1 MKTKARKGKVIV
13 WLLLT
18 VLLICPF
25 TMRTI
30 RAADQGTA
38 NEVTEVKVNVTDDTQ
53 MNYFKYTAY
62 EGKTWTVNN
71 ASEAYID
78 LGTSDANAQQCYYE
92 LTFNGNAVEIYAI
105 KGPVHGKVLYTVD
118 GANDKTVDLYQA
130 SRSAAQSVYQV
141 SGLSEGK
148 HTLKA
153 VTLND
158 KSGSKIVNQ
167 ISYAKVTH
175 QPYTGT
181 PDMGGTIKD
190 TNYQYT
196 QDQYATV
203 SKENVKTAEVTAWKN
218 DKAISE
224 LVLYSKNCSLKNV
237 KVTAS
242 ALTNGSETISADH
255 VKPVFV
261 KATKAYNGTYLGYGD
276 KNRAVPADDGSNR
289 SESSDILYGNDPVD
303 VAWNQLQ
310 PVWVTFDI
318 PKDAKAGTYTGTLS
332 AAADGITTPLT
343 FTYTVKV
350 QDAVLPDAS
359 EFENSFDIELW
370 QYPYSSAEYYG
381 VTPFSEEHLKTLK
394 PIMEKYKEAGG
405 HAITTSIVEE
415 AWNGQTYSKNE
426 VHYPSMVKWTKNAD
440 GSFSYDYTDFDKW
453 VSFNKELGIGD
464 KIVLY
469 SIAPW
474 HNSFAYW
481 ENGRLKYESFTA
493 GNARYQTV
501 WRNFLTDL
509 IAHLETKGWFED
521 AYIGIDERG
530 FSTAAFDLIDS
541 VTNLHGQT
549 LKTAG
554 AMDNFVNK
562 KDLAMRVTDLNV
574 GDTAAAAHPDEF
586 AVLLEERESKG
597 LRTTLY
603 SCTEHIPGNFSLSM
617 PAESYWSI
625 INAGKSDTAGFLR
638 WAYDAWVENPLEDA
652 THNAFEPGDCFLI
665 YPSPKDASEKEV
677 KSSVRLERMAEGVR
691 DVNKLRLMEREVPS
705 LAAEIDTLYAGITT
719 TAATGRRYLTADERT
734 KLSSEM
740 TAFKQG
746 VATITEKYVAKKAA
760 GTDKIESL
768 TLKEGSE
775 LELSLGGTRQLT
787 PVFTPENVLNTAV
800 TYTSD
805 DKSVVSVSAK
815 GVLTAV
821 RLGVANVTV
830 TSKTDASK
838 KATIRVLVKLEEVE
852 GTDKISYYSFDKVN
866 NKQIKDEW
874 GTRNAVIADGTI
886 STGKAGSALETAKTA
901 IGANVSGAS
910 VSENAWTVS
919 YWVCSKAVSDRS
931 SVLMSSD
938 QKYSFDV
945 GISSSNLKAGV
956 HVGTG
961 AGDILTFNY
970 TLPAETW
977 VHMAWTQDK
986 TNGLSLYVN
995 GTLVQTNAWTKTNA
1009 FPCPADIIG
1018 GSGFEG
1024 KIDELKIYKR
1034 VLTANEIQGSMMG
1047 KGLNIS
1053 ETKKELKVG
1062 ENWQIATNLIS
1073 DLEDRTI
1080 TYTSKNPE
1088 IASVNTDGTVQAKKR
1103 GNTQII
1109 VKNEA
1114 GGYEE
1119 TVEIRVTKEIT
1130 IHNTVPVV
1138 QLDASKLSD
1147 IDKDET
1153 NAKGRRYLGQP
1164 DMVMLDD
1171 SRTLLTVYPVG
1182 HGHGKLV
1189 MQVSEDAGE
1198 TWTEKTDIPSSWSK
1212 SLETP
1217 TIYKLHLANGKTRLM
1232 LITGLPNWGNGETD
1246 ANGHIGGWNT
1256 SYSDDG
1262 GKTWTEYKNWH
1273 EKKKDGSTNYTIVAM
1288 ASLVQLKDAN
1298 GNDIQKWMGVYHD
1311 ADYVNYKT
1319 YLTFDENGN
1328 EQWSEPEKYLS
1339 EYRAIESTYQMCEI
1353 GMFRSPDGE
1362 RIVGLARSQSHNN
1375 PSTLIY
1381 SDDEGETWSEPMDLP
1396 GSLAGERHKALYDP
1410 VSGKLV
1416 ITFREIQ
1423 YDLNKNNQFDGA
1435 NDWMAGD
1442 WVAWVGT
1449 YEDLME
1455 QNEGQCHILLCE
1467 DWANNRYSGDTGYT
1481 GMVVLPDGT
1490 FVMDSY
1496 GHWDKAFSQ
1505 SWKGTD
1511 GSGYNVKTDLC
1522 YIKQAKFKLAD
1533 VIRGSSVVAVSSVKL
1548 NKTEATLTEKRQTV
1562 QLTATVEPSTA
1573 TNKNVTYT
1581 TGNKAVATVTSDGL
1595 VTAVANGTA
1604 DITVT
1609 TEDGNRT
1616 AVCKVTVNIK
1626 DSKPDEQAEVLD
1638 QVKTAIKAADSKKQS
1653 DYTKETW
1660 DAYQKALTDARAV
1673 AEKAGATKEELEM
1686 VLKALKAAETKL
1698 EKVSGGQIR
1707 QPETPATETPAAKIP
1722 AVGTTKTV
1730 GKAIYKV
1737 TKSDAKNGTVTLLK
1751 LTSKNEKKFTVPA
1764 AVKVDGVSFKVTE
1777 ISRNAFKNN
1786 KKLKQVTVGKNV
1798 TKIGANAF
1806 SGDKSLKKITIKS
1819 AKLKKAGKKAF
1830 KGIHAKC
1837 KIKVPKKKLS
1847 AYKRLLKGKGQKA
1860 GVKITK

>member
-1 MKTKARKGKVIV
+1 MKTKKRKGSVMV
-13 WLLLT
+13 WLMLAI
-18 VLLICPF
+18 LLICQF
-25 TMRTI
+25 TMQPVQ
-30 RAADQGTA
+30 AAVQDTA

-62 EGKTWTVNN
+62 TGKTWTVNN
-71 ASEAYID
+71 TSEAYID

-92 LTFNGNAVEIYAI
+92 LSFHGNAVEIYAI

-118 GANDKTVDLYQA
+118 GAHAQTVDLYQA
-130 SRSAAQSVYQV
+130 SRTTAQSVYQV
-141 SGLSEGK
+141 SGLSEGT
-148 HTLKA
+148 HMLKA
-153 VTLND
+153 VTLNE

-181 PDMGGTIKD
+181 PDLGGTIKD

-196 QDQYATV
+196 QEQYATI
-203 SKENVKTAEVTAWKN
+203 SKENVKTAEVTVLKN
-218 DKAISE
+218 DKVTSE
-224 LVLYSKNCSLKNV
+224 LVLFSKNCSLKNV
-237 KVTAS
+237 KVTAG
-242 ALTNGSETISADH
+242 AFTNGSETISADH
-255 VKPVFV
+255 VQPVFV

-289 SESSDILYGNDPVD
+289 SESPDILYGNDPVD
-303 VAWNQLQ
+303 IAWNQLQ

-381 VTPFSEEHLKTLK
+381 VTPFSEEHLKILR

-481 ENGRLKYESFTA
+481 ENGTLKYESFTA

-586 AVLLEERESKG
+586 AALLEERESKG

-719 TAATGRRYLTADERT
+719 TAATGRRYLTADEKT

-746 VATITEKYVAKKAA
+746 VATITEKYVARKA
-760 GTDKIESL
+760 GE
-768 TLKEGSE
+768 
-775 LELSLGGTRQLT
+775 
-787 PVFTPENVLNTAV
+787 
-800 TYTSD
+800 
-805 DKSVVSVSAK
+805 
-815 GVLTAV
+815 
-821 RLGVANVTV
+821 
-830 TSKTDASK
+830 
-838 KATIRVLVKLEEVE
+838 
-852 GTDKISYYSFDKVN
+852 TDKISYYSFDQVKDN
-866 NKQIKDEW
+866 QIRDEW
-874 GTRNAVIADGTI
+874 GTRNAVLADGMI
-886 STGKAGSALETAKTA
+886 STGKSGAALETAKTS
-901 IGANVSGAS
+901 IGAKVSGAS
-910 VSENAWTVS
+910 VSDNAWTVS
-919 YWVCSKAVSDRS
+919 YWVYSKAVSDRS

-945 GISSSNLKAGV
+945 GISDSNRKAGV

-961 AGDILTFNY
+961 TGDILTFNY

-1024 KIDELKIYKR
+1024 KVDELKIYKR

-1138 QLDASKLSD
+1138 QLDASRLSD
-1147 IDKDET
+1147 IDKDEN

-1505 SWKGTD
+1505 NWKGTD

-1533 VIRGSSVVAVSSVKL
+1533 VIGESDVAVKSVAL
-1548 NKTEATLTEKRQTV
+1548 DKTEATLTEKGQTV
-1562 QLTATVEPSTA
+1562 QLTATVAPANA
-1573 TNKNVTYT
+1573 TNKNVTYAT
-1581 TGNKAVATVTSDGL
+1581 NNVAVATVTPGGL

-1616 AVCKVTVNIK
+1616 AVCKVTVNID
-1626 DSKPDEQAEVLD
+1626 DSKTDEPTEVLN
-1638 QVKTAIKAADSKKQS
+1638 QVKDAIKAAENKKQS

-1660 DAYQKALTDARAV
+1660 DAYQKALADARAA
-1673 AEKAGATKEELEM
+1673 AERAGATKAELE
-1686 VLKALKAAETKL
+1686 KALNDLKVAETKL
-1698 EKVSGGQIR
+1698 VKVSGGQTQ
-1707 QPETPATETPAAKIP
+1707 QPETPSAETPSAKIP

-1764 AVKVDGVSFKVTE
+1764 AVKIDGVSFKVTE
-1777 ISRNAFKNN
+1777 IFPNAFKNN
-1786 KKLKQVTVGKNV
+1786 KKLKQVTIGKNV

-1806 SGDKSLKKITIKS
+1806 SGDKNLKKISIKS
-1819 AKLKKAGKKAF
+1819 TKLKKAGKRAF
-1830 KGIHAKC
+1830 KGIHARC

>member
-190 TNYQYT
+190 TNYQHT

-1062 ENWQIATNLIS
+1062 ESWQIATNLIS

-1088 IASVNTDGTVQAKKR
+1088 IASVSTDGTVQAKKR

-1138 QLDASKLSD
+1138 QLDSSKLSD
-1147 IDKDET
+1147 IDKDEN

-1171 SRTLLTVYPVG
+1171 NHTLLTVYPVG

-1198 TWTEKTDIPSSWSK
+1198 TWTEKTDIPFSWSK

-1217 TIYKLHLANGKTRLM
+1217 TIYKLHLANGTTRLM
-1232 LITGLPNWGNGETD
+1232 LITGLPNWGTGETD

-1262 GKTWTEYKNWH
+1262 GKTWTEYKNWY
-1273 EKKKDGSTNYTIVAM
+1273 EKKADGSTNYTIVAM
-1288 ASLVQLKDAN
+1288 ASMIQLKDEN

-1353 GMFRSPDGE
+1353 GMFRSPDGK

-1455 QNEGQCHILLCE
+1455 QNDGQWHILLCE

-1496 GHWDKAFSQ
+1496 GHWDKEFSQ

-1533 VIRGSSVVAVSSVKL
+1533 VIGGSSVVAVSSVKL
-1548 NKTEATLTEKRQTV
+1548 NKTEATLTEKGQTV

-1686 VLKALKAAETKL
+1686 ALKALKAAETKL

-1737 TKSDAKNGTVTLLK
+1737 TKSDAKNATVTLLK

-1786 KKLKQVTVGKNV
+1786 KKLKQVTIGKNV
-1798 TKIGANAF
+1798 TMIGANAF

>member
-1 MKTKARKGKVIV
+1 MKTKKRKGSVMV
-13 WLLLT
+13 WLMLAM
-18 VLLICPF
+18 LLICPF
-25 TMRTI
+25 TMQPVQ
-30 RAADQGTA
+30 AAEQDTA

-62 EGKTWTVNN
+62 TGKTWTVNN
-71 ASEAYID
+71 TSEAYID
-78 LGTSDANAQQCYYE
+78 LGTSDDNAQQCYYE
-92 LTFNGNAVEIYAI
+92 LSFHGNAVEIYAI

-118 GANDKTVDLYQA
+118 GAHAQTVDLYQA
-130 SRSAAQSVYQV
+130 SRTTAQSVYQV
-141 SGLSEGK
+141 SGLSEGT
-148 HTLKA
+148 HMLKA
-153 VTLND
+153 VTLNE

-181 PDMGGTIKD
+181 PDLGGTIKD

-224 LVLYSKNCSLKNV
+224 LVLFSKNCSLKNV

-255 VKPVFV
+255 VQPVFV

-303 VAWNQLQ
+303 IAWNQLQ

-318 PKDAKAGTYTGTLS
+318 PKDAKAGTYTGTLG

-381 VTPFSEEHLKTLK
+381 VTPFSEEHLKILK

-453 VSFNKELGIGD
+453 VSFNKELGIGN

-481 ENGRLKYESFTA
+481 ENGTLKYESFTA

-586 AVLLEERESKG
+586 AALLEERESKG

-617 PAESYWSI
+617 PAESYWSV

-652 THNAFEPGDCFLI
+652 THNAFEPGDCFLV
-665 YPSPKDASEKEV
+665 YPSPKDASEKEA

-691 DVNKLRLMEREVPS
+691 DVNKLRLMEQEVPS

-719 TAATGRRYLTADERT
+719 TATTGRRYLTADEKT

-746 VATITEKYVAKKAA
+746 VATITEKYVARKAA

-852 GTDKISYYSFDKVN
+852 GTDKISYYSFDQVN

-1062 ENWQIATNLIS
+1062 ESWQIATNLIS

-1088 IASVNTDGTVQAKKR
+1088 IASVSTDGTVQAKKR

-1114 GGYEE
+1114 GGYEG

-1130 IHNTVPVV
+1130 IRNTVPVV

-1147 IDKDET
+1147 IDKDEN

-1171 SRTLLTVYPVG
+1171 NRTLLTVYPVG

-1198 TWTEKTDIPSSWSK
+1198 TWKEKTDIPSSWSK

-1217 TIYKLHLANGKTRLM
+1217 TIYKLHLANGTTRLM
-1232 LITGLPNWGNGETD
+1232 LITGLPNWGTGETD

-1262 GKTWTEYKNWH
+1262 GKTWTEYKNWY
-1273 EKKKDGSTNYTIVAM
+1273 EKKADGSTNYTIVAM
-1288 ASLVQLKDAN
+1288 ASMIQLKDEN

-1353 GMFRSPDGE
+1353 GMFRSPDGK

-1455 QNEGQCHILLCE
+1455 QNDGQCHILLCE

-1496 GHWDKAFSQ
+1496 GHWDKEFSQ

-1533 VIRGSSVVAVSSVKL
+1533 VIGGSSVVAVSSVKL
-1548 NKTEATLTEKRQTV
+1548 NKTEATLTEKGQTV

-1573 TNKNVTYT
+1573 TNKNVIYT
-1581 TGNKAVATVTSDGL
+1581 TDNKAVATVTSDGL

-1616 AVCKVTVNIK
+1616 AVCKVTVNID
-1626 DSKPDEQAEVLD
+1626 DSKTDEPTEVLN
-1638 QVKTAIKAADSKKQS
+1638 QVKDAIKAAENKKQS

-1660 DAYQKALTDARAV
+1660 DAYQKALADARAA
-1673 AEKAGATKEELEM
+1673 AERAGATKEELEM
-1686 VLKALKAAETKL
+1686 ALKALKAAETKL
-1698 EKVSGGQIR
+1698 EKVSGGQIL

-1786 KKLKQVTVGKNV
+1786 KKLKQVTIGKNV

-1806 SGDKSLKKITIKS
+1806 SEDKSLKKITIKS
-1819 AKLKKAGKKAF
+1819 AKLKKAGKRAF

>member
-1 MKTKARKGKVIV
+1 MKTKKRKGSVMV
-13 WLLLT
+13 WLMLAM
-18 VLLICPF
+18 LLICPF
-25 TMRTI
+25 TMQPVQ
-30 RAADQGTA
+30 AAEQDTA

-62 EGKTWTVNN
+62 TGKTWTVNN
-71 ASEAYID
+71 TSEAYID

-92 LTFNGNAVEIYAI
+92 LSFHGNAVEIYAI

-118 GANDKTVDLYQA
+118 GAHAQTVDLYQA
-130 SRSAAQSVYQV
+130 SRTTAQSVYQV
-141 SGLSEGK
+141 SGLSEGT
-148 HTLKA
+148 HMLKA
-153 VTLND
+153 VTLNE

-181 PDMGGTIKD
+181 PDLGGTIKD

-196 QDQYATV
+196 QDQYATI
-203 SKENVKTAEVTAWKN
+203 SKENVKTAEVTVWKN
-218 DKAISE
+218 DKVTSE
-224 LVLYSKNCSLKNV
+224 LVLFSKNCSLKNV
-237 KVTAS
+237 KVTAG
-242 ALTNGSETISADH
+242 AFTNGSETISADH
-255 VKPVFV
+255 VQPVFV

-303 VAWNQLQ
+303 IAWNQLQ

-318 PKDAKAGTYTGTLS
+318 PKDAKAGTYTGMLS
-332 AAADGITTPLT
+332 VAADGITTPLT

-381 VTPFSEEHLKTLK
+381 VTPFSEEHLKILK

-481 ENGRLKYESFTA
+481 ENGTLKYESFTA

-586 AVLLEERESKG
+586 AALLEERESKG

-652 THNAFEPGDCFLI
+652 THNAFEPGDCFLV
-665 YPSPKDASEKEV
+665 YPSPKDASEKEA

-691 DVNKLRLMEREVPS
+691 DVNKLRLMEQEVPS
-705 LAAEIDTLYAGITT
+705 LAAEIDTLYAGIMT
-719 TAATGRRYLTADERT
+719 TATTGRRYLTADEKT

-746 VATITEKYVAKKAA
+746 VATITEKYVARKA
-760 GTDKIESL
+760 GE
-768 TLKEGSE
+768 
-775 LELSLGGTRQLT
+775 
-787 PVFTPENVLNTAV
+787 
-800 TYTSD
+800 
-805 DKSVVSVSAK
+805 
-815 GVLTAV
+815 
-821 RLGVANVTV
+821 
-830 TSKTDASK
+830 
-838 KATIRVLVKLEEVE
+838 
-852 GTDKISYYSFDKVN
+852 TDKISYYSFDQVKDN
-866 NKQIKDEW
+866 QIRDEW
-874 GTRNAVIADGTI
+874 GTRNAVLADGMI
-886 STGKAGSALETAKTA
+886 STGKSGDALETAKTS
-901 IGANVSGAS
+901 IGAKVSGAS

-945 GISSSNLKAGV
+945 GISDSNRKAGV

-961 AGDILTFNY
+961 TGDILTFQY

-1009 FPCPADIIG
+1009 FPCPVDIIG

-1034 VLTANEIQGSMMG
+1034 VLTANEIQESMMG
-1047 KGLNIS
+1047 KGLNLS

-1088 IASVNTDGTVQAKKR
+1088 IASVSTDGTVQAKKR

-1119 TVEIRVTKEIT
+1119 TVEIHVIKELT
-1130 IHNTVPVV
+1130 IHSTVPVV
-1138 QLDASKLSD
+1138 QLDASRLSD

-1153 NAKGRRYLGQP
+1153 NVQGRRYLGQP

-1171 SRTLLTVYPVG
+1171 NRTLITVYPVG
-1182 HGHGKLV
+1182 HGHGALV
-1189 MQVSEDAGE
+1189 MKVSEDAGE
-1198 TWTEKTDIPSSWSK
+1198 TWSEKTDIPSSWSK

-1505 SWKGTD
+1505 NWKGTD

-1533 VIRGSSVVAVSSVKL
+1533 VIGESDVAVKSVAL
-1548 NKTEATLTEKRQTV
+1548 DKTEATLTEKGQTV
-1562 QLTATVEPSTA
+1562 QLTATVAPANA
-1573 TNKNVTYT
+1573 TNKNVTYAT
-1581 TGNKAVATVTSDGL
+1581 NNVAVATVTPGGL

-1616 AVCKVTVNIK
+1616 AVCKVTVNID
-1626 DSKPDEQAEVLD
+1626 DSKTDEPTEVLN
-1638 QVKTAIKAADSKKQS
+1638 QVKDAIKAAENKKQS

-1660 DAYQKALTDARAV
+1660 DAYQKALADARAA
-1673 AEKAGATKEELEM
+1673 AERAGATKAELE
-1686 VLKALKAAETKL
+1686 KALNDLKVAETKL
-1698 EKVSGGQIR
+1698 VKVSGGQTQ
-1707 QPETPATETPAAKIP
+1707 QPETPSAETPAAKIP

-1764 AVKVDGVSFKVTE
+1764 AVKIDGVSFKVTE
-1777 ISRNAFKNN
+1777 IFPNAFKNN
-1786 KKLKQVTVGKNV
+1786 KKLKQVTIGKNV

-1806 SGDKSLKKITIKS
+1806 SGDKNLKKISIKS

>member
-1 MKTKARKGKVIV
+1 MKTKKRKGSVMV
-13 WLLLT
+13 WLMLAM
-18 VLLICPF
+18 LLICPF
-25 TMRTI
+25 TMQPVQ
-30 RAADQGTA
+30 AAVQDTA

-62 EGKTWTVNN
+62 TGKTWTVNN
-71 ASEAYID
+71 TSEAYID

-92 LTFNGNAVEIYAI
+92 LSFHGNAVEIYAI

-118 GANDKTVDLYQA
+118 GAHAQTVDLYQA
-130 SRSAAQSVYQV
+130 SRTTAQSVYQV
-141 SGLSEGK
+141 SGLSEGT
-148 HTLKA
+148 HMLKA
-153 VTLND
+153 VTLNE

-181 PDMGGTIKD
+181 PDLGGTIKD

-196 QDQYATV
+196 QDQYATI
-203 SKENVKTAEVTAWKN
+203 SKENVKTAEVTVWKN
-218 DKAISE
+218 DKVTSE
-224 LVLYSKNCSLKNV
+224 LVLFSKNCSLKNV
-237 KVTAS
+237 KVTAG
-242 ALTNGSETISADH
+242 AFTNGSETISADH
-255 VKPVFV
+255 VQPVFV

-303 VAWNQLQ
+303 IAWNQLQ

-381 VTPFSEEHLKTLK
+381 VTPFSEEHLKILK

-481 ENGRLKYESFTA
+481 ENGTLKYESFTA

-586 AVLLEERESKG
+586 AAMLEERESKG

-719 TAATGRRYLTADERT
+719 TAATGRRYLTADEKT

-746 VATITEKYVAKKAA
+746 VATITEKYVARKA
-760 GTDKIESL
+760 GE
-768 TLKEGSE
+768 
-775 LELSLGGTRQLT
+775 
-787 PVFTPENVLNTAV
+787 
-800 TYTSD
+800 
-805 DKSVVSVSAK
+805 
-815 GVLTAV
+815 
-821 RLGVANVTV
+821 
-830 TSKTDASK
+830 
-838 KATIRVLVKLEEVE
+838 
-852 GTDKISYYSFDKVN
+852 TDKISYYSFDQVKDN
-866 NKQIKDEW
+866 QIRDEW
-874 GTRNAVIADGTI
+874 GTRNAVLADGMI
-886 STGKAGSALETAKTA
+886 STGKSGAALETAKTS
-901 IGANVSGAS
+901 IGAKVSGAS

-919 YWVCSKAVSDRS
+919 YWVYSKAVSDRS

-945 GISSSNLKAGV
+945 GISDSNRKAGV

-961 AGDILTFNY
+961 TGDILTFNY

-1024 KIDELKIYKR
+1024 KVDELKIYKR

-1147 IDKDET
+1147 IDKDEN

-1232 LITGLPNWGNGETD
+1232 LITGLPNWGTGETD

-1505 SWKGTD
+1505 NWKGTD

-1533 VIRGSSVVAVSSVKL
+1533 VIGESDVAVKSVAL
-1548 NKTEATLTEKRQTV
+1548 DKTEATLTEKGQTV
-1562 QLTATVEPSTA
+1562 QLTATVAPANA
-1573 TNKNVTYT
+1573 TNKNVTYAT
-1581 TGNKAVATVTSDGL
+1581 NNVAVATVTPGGL

-1616 AVCKVTVNIK
+1616 AVCKVTVNID
-1626 DSKPDEQAEVLD
+1626 DSKTDEPTEVLN
-1638 QVKTAIKAADSKKQS
+1638 QVKDAIKAAENKKQS

-1660 DAYQKALTDARAV
+1660 DAYQKALADARAA
-1673 AEKAGATKEELEM
+1673 AERAGATKAELE
-1686 VLKALKAAETKL
+1686 KALNDLKVAETKL
-1698 EKVSGGQIR
+1698 VKVSGGQTQ
-1707 QPETPATETPAAKIP
+1707 QPETPSAETPAAKIP

-1764 AVKVDGVSFKVTE
+1764 AVKIDGVSFKVTE
-1777 ISRNAFKNN
+1777 IFPNAFKNN
-1786 KKLKQVTVGKNV
+1786 KKLKQVTIGKNV

-1806 SGDKSLKKITIKS
+1806 SGDKNLKKISIKS

-1837 KIKVPKKKLS
+1837 KIKVPNKKLS

>member
-1 MKTKARKGKVIV
+1 MKTKKRKGSVMV
-13 WLLLT
+13 WLMLAM
-18 VLLICPF
+18 LLICPF
-25 TMRTI
+25 TMQPVQ
-30 RAADQGTA
+30 AAEQDTA

-62 EGKTWTVNN
+62 TGKTWTVNN
-71 ASEAYID
+71 TSEAYID

-92 LTFNGNAVEIYAI
+92 LSFHGNAVEIYAI

-118 GANDKTVDLYQA
+118 GAHAQTVDLYQA
-130 SRSAAQSVYQV
+130 SRTTAQSVYQV
-141 SGLSEGK
+141 SGLSEGT
-148 HTLKA
+148 HMLKA
-153 VTLND
+153 VTLNE

-181 PDMGGTIKD
+181 PDLGGTIKD

-196 QDQYATV
+196 QDQYAMV
-203 SKENVKTAEVTAWKN
+203 SKENVKTAEVPAWKN

-224 LVLYSKNCSLKNV
+224 LVLFSKNCSLKNV

-255 VKPVFV
+255 VQPVFV

-289 SESSDILYGNDPVD
+289 SESPDILYGNDPVD
-303 VAWNQLQ
+303 IAWNQLQ

-332 AAADGITTPLT
+332 AAADGITIPLT

-381 VTPFSEEHLKTLK
+381 VTPFSEEHLKILK

-481 ENGRLKYESFTA
+481 ENGTLKYESFTA

-586 AVLLEERESKG
+586 AALLEERESKG

-617 PAESYWSI
+617 PAESYWSV

-691 DVNKLRLMEREVPS
+691 DVNKLRLMEQEVPS

-719 TAATGRRYLTADERT
+719 TATTGRRYLTADEKT

-746 VATITEKYVAKKAA
+746 VATITEKYVAKKA
-760 GTDKIESL
+760 GE
-768 TLKEGSE
+768 
-775 LELSLGGTRQLT
+775 
-787 PVFTPENVLNTAV
+787 
-800 TYTSD
+800 
-805 DKSVVSVSAK
+805 
-815 GVLTAV
+815 
-821 RLGVANVTV
+821 
-830 TSKTDASK
+830 
-838 KATIRVLVKLEEVE
+838 
-852 GTDKISYYSFDKVN
+852 TDKISYYSFDQVKDN
-866 NKQIKDEW
+866 QIKDEW

-961 AGDILTFNY
+961 AGDILTFQY

-995 GTLVQTNAWTKTNA
+995 GTLVQTNAWTKTNT
-1009 FPCPADIIG
+1009 FPCPVDIIG

-1034 VLTANEIQGSMMG
+1034 VLTANEIQESMMW

-1088 IASVNTDGTVQAKKR
+1088 IASVSTDGTVQAKKC
-1103 GNTQII
+1103 GSTQII

-1119 TVEIRVTKEIT
+1119 TVEI
-1130 IHNTVPVV
+1130 H
-1138 QLDASKLSD
+1138 
-1147 IDKDET
+1147 
-1153 NAKGRRYLGQP
+1153 
-1164 DMVMLDD
+1164 
-1171 SRTLLTVYPVG
+1171 
-1182 HGHGKLV
+1182 
-1189 MQVSEDAGE
+1189 
-1198 TWTEKTDIPSSWSK
+1198 
-1212 SLETP
+1212 
-1217 TIYKLHLANGKTRLM
+1217 
-1232 LITGLPNWGNGETD
+1232 
-1246 ANGHIGGWNT
+1246 
-1256 SYSDDG
+1256 
-1262 GKTWTEYKNWH
+1262 
-1273 EKKKDGSTNYTIVAM
+1273 
-1288 ASLVQLKDAN
+1288 
-1298 GNDIQKWMGVYHD
+1298 
-1311 ADYVNYKT
+1311 
-1319 YLTFDENGN
+1319 
-1328 EQWSEPEKYLS
+1328 
-1339 EYRAIESTYQMCEI
+1339 
-1353 GMFRSPDGE
+1353 
-1362 RIVGLARSQSHNN
+1362 
-1375 PSTLIY
+1375 
-1381 SDDEGETWSEPMDLP
+1381 
-1396 GSLAGERHKALYDP
+1396 
-1410 VSGKLV
+1410 V
-1416 ITFREIQ
+1416 I
-1423 YDLNKNNQFDGA
+1423 
-1435 NDWMAGD
+1435 
-1442 WVAWVGT
+1442 
-1449 YEDLME
+1449 
-1455 QNEGQCHILLCE
+1455 
-1467 DWANNRYSGDTGYT
+1467 
-1481 GMVVLPDGT
+1481 
-1490 FVMDSY
+1490 
-1496 GHWDKAFSQ
+1496 
-1505 SWKGTD
+1505 
-1511 GSGYNVKTDLC
+1511 
-1522 YIKQAKFKLAD
+1522 
-1533 VIRGSSVVAVSSVKL
+1533 
-1548 NKTEATLTEKRQTV
+1548 
-1562 QLTATVEPSTA
+1562 
-1573 TNKNVTYT
+1573 
-1581 TGNKAVATVTSDGL
+1581 
-1595 VTAVANGTA
+1595 
-1604 DITVT
+1604 
-1609 TEDGNRT
+1609 
-1616 AVCKVTVNIK
+1616 
-1626 DSKPDEQAEVLD
+1626 
-1638 QVKTAIKAADSKKQS
+1638 
-1653 DYTKETW
+1653 
-1660 DAYQKALTDARAV
+1660 
-1673 AEKAGATKEELEM
+1673 
-1686 VLKALKAAETKL
+1686 
-1698 EKVSGGQIR
+1698 
-1707 QPETPATETPAAKIP
+1707 
-1722 AVGTTKTV
+1722 
-1730 GKAIYKV
+1730 
-1737 TKSDAKNGTVTLLK
+1737 
-1751 LTSKNEKKFTVPA
+1751 
-1764 AVKVDGVSFKVTE
+1764 
-1777 ISRNAFKNN
+1777 
-1786 KKLKQVTVGKNV
+1786 
-1798 TKIGANAF
+1798 
-1806 SGDKSLKKITIKS
+1806 
-1819 AKLKKAGKKAF
+1819 
-1830 KGIHAKC
+1830 
-1837 KIKVPKKKLS
+1837 
-1847 AYKRLLKGKGQKA
+1847 
-1860 GVKITK
+1860 

>member
-1 MKTKARKGKVIV
+1 MKTKKRKGSVMV
-13 WLLLT
+13 WLMLAM
-18 VLLICPF
+18 LLICPF
-25 TMRTI
+25 TMQPVQ
-30 RAADQGTA
+30 AAEQDTA

-62 EGKTWTVNN
+62 TGKTWTVNN
-71 ASEAYID
+71 TSEAYID

-92 LTFNGNAVEIYAI
+92 LSFHGNAVEIYAI

-118 GANDKTVDLYQA
+118 GAHAQTVDLYQA
-130 SRSAAQSVYQV
+130 SRTTAQSVYQV
-141 SGLSEGK
+141 SGLSEGT
-148 HTLKA
+148 HMLKA
-153 VTLND
+153 VTLNE

-181 PDMGGTIKD
+181 PDLGGTIKD

-203 SKENVKTAEVTAWKN
+203 SKENVKTAKVTAWKN

-224 LVLYSKNCSLKNV
+224 LVLFSKNCSLKNV
-237 KVTAS
+237 KVTAG

-255 VKPVFV
+255 VQPVFV

-289 SESSDILYGNDPVD
+289 SESPDILYGNDPVD
-303 VAWNQLQ
+303 IAWNQLQ

-381 VTPFSEEHLKTLK
+381 VTPFSEEHLKILK

-481 ENGRLKYESFTA
+481 ENGTLKYESFTA

-586 AVLLEERESKG
+586 AAMLEERESKG

-719 TAATGRRYLTADERT
+719 TATTGRRYLTADEKT

-746 VATITEKYVAKKAA
+746 VATITEKYVARKA
-760 GTDKIESL
+760 GE
-768 TLKEGSE
+768 
-775 LELSLGGTRQLT
+775 
-787 PVFTPENVLNTAV
+787 
-800 TYTSD
+800 
-805 DKSVVSVSAK
+805 
-815 GVLTAV
+815 
-821 RLGVANVTV
+821 
-830 TSKTDASK
+830 
-838 KATIRVLVKLEEVE
+838 
-852 GTDKISYYSFDKVN
+852 TDKISYYSFDQVN

-874 GTRNAVIADGTI
+874 GTRNAVLADGMI
-886 STGKAGSALETAKTA
+886 STGKSGAALETAKTS
-901 IGANVSGAS
+901 IGAKVSGTS

-919 YWVCSKAVSDRS
+919 YWVYSKAVSDRS

-945 GISSSNLKAGV
+945 GISDSNRKAGV

-961 AGDILTFNY
+961 TGDILTFQY

-995 GTLVQTNAWTKTNA
+995 GTLVQTNAWTKTNT
-1009 FPCPADIIG
+1009 FPCPVDIIG

-1034 VLTANEIQGSMMG
+1034 VLTANEIQESMMG

-1062 ENWQIATNLIS
+1062 ENWKIITNLIS

-1080 TYTSKNPE
+1080 TYTSQNPE
-1088 IASVNTDGTVQAKKR
+1088 IASVSTDGTVQAKKR

-1119 TVEIRVTKEIT
+1119 TVEIHVIKELT
-1130 IHNTVPVV
+1130 IHSTVPVV
-1138 QLDASKLSD
+1138 QLDASRLSD

-1153 NAKGRRYLGQP
+1153 NVQGRRYLGQP

-1171 SRTLLTVYPVG
+1171 NRTLITVYPVG
-1182 HGHGKLV
+1182 HGHGALV
-1189 MQVSEDAGE
+1189 MKVSEDAGE
-1198 TWTEKTDIPSSWSK
+1198 TWSEKTDIPSSWSK

-1232 LITGLPNWGNGETD
+1232 LITGLPNWGTGETD

-1311 ADYVNYKT
+1311 VNYVNYKT

-1328 EQWSEPEKYLS
+1328 EQWSEPEPYLS

-1353 GMFRSPDGE
+1353 GMFRSPDGN

-1455 QNEGQCHILLCE
+1455 QNDGQCHILLCE

-1496 GHWDKAFSQ
+1496 GHWDKEFSQ

-1533 VIRGSSVVAVSSVKL
+1533 VIGGSSVVAVSSVKL
-1548 NKTEATLTEKRQTV
+1548 NKTEATLTEKGQTV

-1581 TGNKAVATVTSDGL
+1581 TDNKAVATVTSDGL

-1626 DSKPDEQAEVLD
+1626 DSKTDEPTEVLN
-1638 QVKTAIKAADSKKQS
+1638 QVKDAIKAAENKKQS

-1660 DAYQKALTDARAV
+1660 DAYQKALADARAA
-1673 AEKAGATKEELEM
+1673 AERAGATKAELE
-1686 VLKALKAAETKL
+1686 KALNDLKVAETKL
-1698 EKVSGGQIR
+1698 VKVSGGQTQ
-1707 QPETPATETPAAKIP
+1707 QPETPSAETPAAKIP

-1751 LTSKNEKKFTVPA
+1751 LISKNEKKFTVPT
-1764 AVKVDGVSFKVTE
+1764 AVKIDGVSFKVTE
-1777 ISRNAFKNN
+1777 IFPNAFKNN
-1786 KKLKQVTVGKNV
+1786 KKLKQVTIGKNV

-1819 AKLKKAGKKAF
+1819 AKLKKVGKRVF

>member
-1 MKTKARKGKVIV
+1 MKTKKRKGSVMV
-13 WLLLT
+13 WLMLAM
-18 VLLICPF
+18 LLICPF
-25 TMRTI
+25 TMQPVQ
-30 RAADQGTA
+30 AAEQDTA

-62 EGKTWTVNN
+62 TGKTWTVNN
-71 ASEAYID
+71 TSEAYID

-92 LTFNGNAVEIYAI
+92 LSFHGNAVEIYAI

-118 GANDKTVDLYQA
+118 GAHAQTVDLYQA
-130 SRSAAQSVYQV
+130 SRTTAQSVYQV
-141 SGLSEGK
+141 SGLSEGT
-148 HTLKA
+148 HMLKA
-153 VTLND
+153 VTLNE

-181 PDMGGTIKD
+181 PDLGGTIKD

-224 LVLYSKNCSLKNV
+224 LVLFSKNCSLKNV

-255 VKPVFV
+255 VQPVFV

-303 VAWNQLQ
+303 IAWNQLQ

-318 PKDAKAGTYTGTLS
+318 PKDAKAGTYTGMLS
-332 AAADGITTPLT
+332 VAADGITTPLT

-381 VTPFSEEHLKTLK
+381 VTPFSEEHLKILK

-481 ENGRLKYESFTA
+481 ENGTLKYESFTA

-541 VTNLHGQT
+541 VTNLQGQT

-586 AVLLEERESKG
+586 AAMLEERESKG

-746 VATITEKYVAKKAA
+746 VATITEKYVAKKA
-760 GTDKIESL
+760 DE
-768 TLKEGSE
+768 
-775 LELSLGGTRQLT
+775 
-787 PVFTPENVLNTAV
+787 
-800 TYTSD
+800 
-805 DKSVVSVSAK
+805 
-815 GVLTAV
+815 
-821 RLGVANVTV
+821 
-830 TSKTDASK
+830 
-838 KATIRVLVKLEEVE
+838 
-852 GTDKISYYSFDKVN
+852 TDKISYYSFDQVN

-874 GTRNAVIADGTI
+874 GTRNAVLADGMI
-886 STGKAGSALETAKTA
+886 STGKSGAALETAKTS
-901 IGANVSGAS
+901 IGAKVSGTS

-1062 ENWQIATNLIS
+1062 ESWQIATNLIS

-1088 IASVNTDGTVQAKKR
+1088 IASVSTDGTVQAKKR

-1119 TVEIRVTKEIT
+1119 TVEIHVIKELT
-1130 IHNTVPVV
+1130 IHSTVPVV
-1138 QLDASKLSD
+1138 QLDASRLSD

-1153 NAKGRRYLGQP
+1153 NVQGRRYLGQP

-1171 SRTLLTVYPVG
+1171 NRTLITVYPVG

-1442 WVAWVGT
+1442 WVTWVGT

-1455 QNEGQCHILLCE
+1455 QNDGQCHILLCE

-1505 SWKGTD
+1505 NWKGTD

-1533 VIRGSSVVAVSSVKL
+1533 VIGESDVAVKSVAL
-1548 NKTEATLTEKRQTV
+1548 DKTEATLTEKGQTV
-1562 QLTATVEPSTA
+1562 QLTATVAPANA
-1573 TNKNVTYT
+1573 TNKNVTYAT
-1581 TGNKAVATVTSDGL
+1581 NNVAVATVTPGGL

-1616 AVCKVTVNIK
+1616 AVCKVTVNID
-1626 DSKPDEQAEVLD
+1626 DSKTDEPTEVLN
-1638 QVKTAIKAADSKKQS
+1638 QVKDAIKAAENKKQS

-1660 DAYQKALTDARAV
+1660 DAYQKALTDARAA
-1673 AEKAGATKEELEM
+1673 AERAGATKEELEM
-1686 VLKALKAAETKL
+1686 ALKALKAAETKL
-1698 EKVSGGQIR
+1698 EKVSGGQIL
-1707 QPETPATETPAAKIP
+1707 QPETPATETPAVKIP

-1737 TKSDAKNGTVTLLK
+1737 TKSDAKNGTVTLVK
-1751 LTSKNEKKFTVPA
+1751 LTNKNEKKFTVPA
-1764 AVKVDGVSFKVTE
+1764 AVKIDGVSFKVTE
-1777 ISRNAFKNN
+1777 IFPNAFKNN
-1786 KKLKQVTVGKNV
+1786 KKLKQVTIGKNV

-1806 SGDKSLKKITIKS
+1806 SGDKNLKKITIKS
-1819 AKLKKAGKKAF
+1819 AKLKKVGKRVF

-1837 KIKVPKKKLS
+1837 KIKVPKKKFS

>member
-1 MKTKARKGKVIV
+1 MKTKKRKGSVMV
-13 WLLLT
+13 WLMLAM
-18 VLLICPF
+18 LLICQF
-25 TMRTI
+25 TMQPVQ
-30 RAADQGTA
+30 AAVQDTA

-62 EGKTWTVNN
+62 TGKTWTVNN
-71 ASEAYID
+71 TSEAYID

-92 LTFNGNAVEIYAI
+92 LSFHGNAVEIYAI

-118 GANDKTVDLYQA
+118 GAHAQTVDLYQA
-130 SRSAAQSVYQV
+130 SRTTAQSVYQV
-141 SGLSEGK
+141 SGLSEGT
-148 HTLKA
+148 HMLKA
-153 VTLND
+153 VTLNE

-181 PDMGGTIKD
+181 PDLGGTIKD

-196 QDQYATV
+196 QDQYATI
-203 SKENVKTAEVTAWKN
+203 SKENVKTAEVTVWKN
-218 DKAISE
+218 DKVTSE
-224 LVLYSKNCSLKNV
+224 LVLFSKNCSLKNV
-237 KVTAS
+237 KVTAG
-242 ALTNGSETISADH
+242 AFTNGSETISADH
-255 VKPVFV
+255 VQPVFV

-289 SESSDILYGNDPVD
+289 SESPDILYGNDPVD
-303 VAWNQLQ
+303 IAWNQLQ

-381 VTPFSEEHLKTLK
+381 VTPFSEEHLKILR

-481 ENGRLKYESFTA
+481 ENGTLKYESFTA

-586 AVLLEERESKG
+586 AALLEERESKG

-719 TAATGRRYLTADERT
+719 TAATGRRYLTADEKT

-746 VATITEKYVAKKAA
+746 VATITEKYVARKA
-760 GTDKIESL
+760 GE
-768 TLKEGSE
+768 
-775 LELSLGGTRQLT
+775 
-787 PVFTPENVLNTAV
+787 
-800 TYTSD
+800 
-805 DKSVVSVSAK
+805 
-815 GVLTAV
+815 
-821 RLGVANVTV
+821 
-830 TSKTDASK
+830 
-838 KATIRVLVKLEEVE
+838 
-852 GTDKISYYSFDKVN
+852 TDKISYYSFDQVKDN
-866 NKQIKDEW
+866 QIRDEW
-874 GTRNAVIADGTI
+874 GTRNAVLADGMI
-886 STGKAGSALETAKTA
+886 STGKSGAALETAKTS
-901 IGANVSGAS
+901 IGAKVSGAS

-919 YWVCSKAVSDRS
+919 YWVYSKAVSDRS

-945 GISSSNLKAGV
+945 GISDSNRKAGV

-961 AGDILTFNY
+961 TGDILTFNY

-1024 KIDELKIYKR
+1024 KVDELKIYKR

-1138 QLDASKLSD
+1138 QLDASRLSD
-1147 IDKDET
+1147 IDKDEN

-1505 SWKGTD
+1505 NWKGTD

-1533 VIRGSSVVAVSSVKL
+1533 VIGESDVAVKSVAL
-1548 NKTEATLTEKRQTV
+1548 DKTEATLTEKGQTV
-1562 QLTATVEPSTA
+1562 QLTATVAPANA
-1573 TNKNVTYT
+1573 TNKNVTYAT
-1581 TGNKAVATVTSDGL
+1581 NNVAVATVTPGGL

-1616 AVCKVTVNIK
+1616 AVCKVTVNID
-1626 DSKPDEQAEVLD
+1626 DSKTDEPTEVLN
-1638 QVKTAIKAADSKKQS
+1638 QVKDAIKAAENKKQS

-1660 DAYQKALTDARAV
+1660 DAYQKALADARAA
-1673 AEKAGATKEELEM
+1673 AERAGATKAELE
-1686 VLKALKAAETKL
+1686 KALNDLKVAETKL
-1698 EKVSGGQIR
+1698 VKVSGGQTQ
-1707 QPETPATETPAAKIP
+1707 QPETPSAETPAAKIP

-1764 AVKVDGVSFKVTE
+1764 AVKIDGVSFKVTE
-1777 ISRNAFKNN
+1777 IFPNAFKNN
-1786 KKLKQVTVGKNV
+1786 KKLKQVTIGKNV

-1847 AYKRLLKGKGQKA
+1847 TYKRLLKGKGQKA

>member
-1 MKTKARKGKVIV
+1 MKTKKRKGSVMV
-13 WLLLT
+13 WLMLAM
-18 VLLICPF
+18 LLICPF
-25 TMRTI
+25 TMQPVQ
-30 RAADQGTA
+30 AAEQDTA

-62 EGKTWTVNN
+62 TGKTWTVNN
-71 ASEAYID
+71 TSEAYID
-78 LGTSDANAQQCYYE
+78 LGTSDDNAQQCYYE
-92 LTFNGNAVEIYAI
+92 LSFHGNAVEIYAI

-118 GANDKTVDLYQA
+118 GAHAQTVDLYQA
-130 SRSAAQSVYQV
+130 SRTTAQSVYQV
-141 SGLSEGK
+141 SGLSEGT
-148 HTLKA
+148 HMLKA
-153 VTLND
+153 VTLNE

-181 PDMGGTIKD
+181 PDLGGTIKD

-224 LVLYSKNCSLKNV
+224 LVLFSKNCSLKNV

-255 VKPVFV
+255 VQPVFV

-289 SESSDILYGNDPVD
+289 SESPDILYGNDPVD
-303 VAWNQLQ
+303 IAWNQLQ

-381 VTPFSEEHLKTLK
+381 VTPFSEEHLKILK

-481 ENGRLKYESFTA
+481 ENGTLKYESFTA

-586 AVLLEERESKG
+586 AALLEERESKG

-652 THNAFEPGDCFLI
+652 THNAFEPGDCFLV
-665 YPSPKDASEKEV
+665 YPSPKDASEKEA

-691 DVNKLRLMEREVPS
+691 DVNKLRLMEQEVAS

-719 TAATGRRYLTADERT
+719 TATTGRRYLTADEKT

-746 VATITEKYVAKKAA
+746 VATITEKYVARKA
-760 GTDKIESL
+760 GE
-768 TLKEGSE
+768 
-775 LELSLGGTRQLT
+775 
-787 PVFTPENVLNTAV
+787 
-800 TYTSD
+800 
-805 DKSVVSVSAK
+805 
-815 GVLTAV
+815 
-821 RLGVANVTV
+821 
-830 TSKTDASK
+830 
-838 KATIRVLVKLEEVE
+838 
-852 GTDKISYYSFDKVN
+852 TDKISYYSFDQVKDN
-866 NKQIKDEW
+866 QIRDEW
-874 GTRNAVIADGTI
+874 GTRNAVLADGMI
-886 STGKAGSALETAKTA
+886 STGKSGAALETAKTS
-901 IGANVSGAS
+901 IGAKVSGAS

-945 GISSSNLKAGV
+945 GISDSNRKAGV

-995 GTLVQTNAWTKTNA
+995 GILVQTNAWTKTNA

-1062 ENWQIATNLIS
+1062 ESWQIATNLIS

-1088 IASVNTDGTVQAKKR
+1088 IASVSTDGTVQAKKR

-1130 IHNTVPVV
+1130 IRNTVPVV

-1147 IDKDET
+1147 IDKDEN

-1171 SRTLLTVYPVG
+1171 NRTLLTVYPVG

-1198 TWTEKTDIPSSWSK
+1198 TWKEKTDIPSSWSK

-1217 TIYKLHLANGKTRLM
+1217 TIYKLHLANGTTRLM
-1232 LITGLPNWGNGETD
+1232 LITGLPNWGTGETD

-1262 GKTWTEYKNWH
+1262 GKTWTEYKNWY
-1273 EKKKDGSTNYTIVAM
+1273 EKKADGSTNYTIVAM
-1288 ASLVQLKDAN
+1288 ASMIQLKDEN

-1353 GMFRSPDGE
+1353 GMFRSPDGK

-1455 QNEGQCHILLCE
+1455 QNDGQCHILLCE

-1496 GHWDKAFSQ
+1496 GHWDKEFSQ

-1533 VIRGSSVVAVSSVKL
+1533 VIGGSSVVAVSSVKL
-1548 NKTEATLTEKRQTV
+1548 NKTEATLTEKGQTV

-1573 TNKNVTYT
+1573 TNKNVIYT
-1581 TGNKAVATVTSDGL
+1581 TDNKAVATVTSDGL

-1616 AVCKVTVNIK
+1616 AVCKVTVNID
-1626 DSKPDEQAEVLD
+1626 DSKTDEPTEVLN
-1638 QVKTAIKAADSKKQS
+1638 QVKDAIKAAENKKQS

-1660 DAYQKALTDARAV
+1660 DAYQKALADARAA
-1673 AEKAGATKEELEM
+1673 AERAGATKAELE
-1686 VLKALKAAETKL
+1686 KALNDLKVAETKL
-1698 EKVSGGQIR
+1698 VKVSGGQTQ
-1707 QPETPATETPAAKIP
+1707 QPETPSTETSAT
-1722 AVGTTKTV
+1722 AVPEAGTVKTV

-1737 TKSDAKNGTVTLLK
+1737 TKSDAKNGTVTLVK
-1751 LTSKNEKKFTVPA
+1751 LTNKNEKKFTVPA
-1764 AVKVDGVSFKVTE
+1764 AVKIDGVSFKVTE

-1786 KKLKQVTVGKNV
+1786 KKLKQVTIGKNV